1 MTATAHALVSAAIAR
16 AVPNPYLAIP
26 LAIAS
31 HFIMDTVPHWDIG
44 ADWRERSKTM
54 TGALAIFETVL
65 GITLTYF
72 LFRGKVE
79 TPLLFSTM
87 IAGELP
93 DWLEAPWYIFF
104 ADKNKKGAS
113 NKAGFWERVSYRI
126 YRRENI
132 FHSKADLPFGLMTQI
147 ATVAFFLL
155 LLLPLHSNKP

>member
-16 AVPNPYLAIP
+16 AIPNPYLAIP
-26 LAIAS
+26 LAITS

-44 ADWRERSKTM
+44 ADWRTRSKTM

-79 TPLLFSTM
+79 TPLLLST
-87 IAGELP
+87 IFAGELP

-104 ADKNKKGAS
+104 ANKNKSGVSK
-113 NKAGFWERVSYRI
+113 KAGFWERVSYRI

-155 LLLPLHSNKP
+155 LLK

>member
-26 LAIAS
+26 LAISS

-44 ADWRERSKTM
+44 ADWRSRPKIM
-54 TGALAIFETVL
+54 TGALAIAETVL

-79 TPLLFSTM
+79 TPFLLSTM

-104 ADKNKKGAS
+104 ANKNKSRVSK
-113 NKAGFWERVSYRI
+113 KAGFWERVSYRI

-132 FHSKADLPFGLMTQI
+132 FHSKADLPFGLLTQI
-147 ATVAFFLL
+147 VVVAFFLL
-155 LLLPLHSNKP
+155 LLK